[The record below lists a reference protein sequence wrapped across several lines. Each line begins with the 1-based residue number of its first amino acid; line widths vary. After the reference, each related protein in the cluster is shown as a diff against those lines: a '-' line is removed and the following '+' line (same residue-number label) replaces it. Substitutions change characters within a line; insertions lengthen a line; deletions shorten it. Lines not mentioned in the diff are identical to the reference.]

1 MLQSVEYEPIEYL
14 KWYFRTSDF
23 SKVIKRRDLVFSR
36 PARMLLLALRLG
48 LIAFILIAFF
58 MIYLGRSQRILGGVY
73 YGLATILIM
82 PVALAVLVVIPLF
95 LGKWLLVG
103 PKNRKLIKKS
113 EQIFAKHKAVK
124 IAVAGSY
131 GKTTMKEMLAT
142 VLSEGKNVAA
152 TPANKNVAI
161 SHVIFANKLTGK
173 EDILI
178 IEYGEGAPKD
188 VQKFAQTTHPTHG
201 IITGLAPAHLD
212 RYKTIHAA
220 GEDIFELADYLEDKN
235 IFVNSESQ
243 SQQEFIK
250 LSHNKYDSK
259 KVMGWTITGIKIE
272 PHQTSFVM
280 KKGKDTMNL
289 SSGLLG
295 KHQVGP
301 LALVAALARDLGLTK
316 KQVESGVAK
325 TVPFEHRM
333 EPRNMGGT
341 WIIDDTYNGNIEG
354 IRAGLE
360 LLKTVNGK
368 QKIYVTPGLVDQGK
382 MTKSVHIE
390 MGELI
395 AKSNPSKV
403 VLMSNS
409 VTEYIQ
415 KGMKDGGYEGE
426 TEIVTD
432 PLFFY
437 TNLTH
442 FIATGDIVLMQNDWT
457 DNYA

>member
-48 LIAFILIAFF
+48 LIAFISIAFF

-220 GEDIFELADYLEDKN
+220 GEDIFELANYLDGN
-235 IFVNSESQ
+235 DVFVNAES
-243 SQQEFIK
+243 SSLKEFIK
-250 LSHNKYDSK
+250 PAYNKYDSK
-259 KVMGWTITGIKIE
+259 KVMGWAITDIDIQ
-272 PHQTSFVM
+272 PHQTSFIMEKGRDIM
-280 KKGKDTMNL
+280 KL
-289 SSGLLG
+289 SSGILG

-316 KQVESGVAK
+316 KQVESGIAK

-333 EPRNMGGT
+333 EPRNMGGA

-360 LLKTVNGK
+360 LLKTVEGK

-382 MTKSVHIE
+382 MTKPVHIE

-395 AKSNPSKV
+395 AKSNPTKV
-403 VLMSNS
+403 VLMKNS

-432 PLFFY
+432 PLYFY

-442 FIATGDIVLMQNDWT
+442 FIAAGDIVLMQNDWT
-457 DNYA
+457 DNYQ